1 MNKGQ
6 QQIDEFY
13 KEVGWPYWKPH
24 EILARLTEEVGEL
37 ARLIN
42 HEFGPKPKKS
52 TERDQEFEEEIGD
65 IMYTLACFSNK
76 HDIDL
81 DEALQKSI
89 SKSETRDKD
98 RF

>member
-6 QQIDEFY
+6 KDIDDCF
-13 KEVGWPYWKPH
+13 KKRNWPYWSPH

-37 ARLIN
+37 ARLVN
-42 HEFGPKPKKS
+42 HEYGPKPKKS
-52 TERDQEFEEEIGD
+52 TEREQEFEEEIGD
-65 IMYTLACFSNK
+65 IMYTLACFGNK
-76 HDIDL
+76 LDIDI

-89 SKSETRDKD
+89 QKSESRDKD